1 MLQWAITNSF
11 ETNGK
16 IWNYSKEIEA
26 TKNNQ
31 MEIIE
36 VKNIIIKVK
45 HLLDGL
51 KCVMKIIEDRISKL
65 EDKTIE
71 FLHSKQKRK

>member
-1 MLQWAITNSF
+1 
-11 ETNGK
+11 
-16 IWNYSKEIEA
+16 
-26 TKNNQ
+26 

-71 FLHSKQKRK
+71 LLHSKQKRK